1 MSPARHMTKGMM
13 SAGATFTEMRGTETV
28 SWVRDRVCSEL
39 VLCDVSGYIS
49 LMTSRFVFVHGI
61 TYGDLIALQLF
72 VIVVIEKSVTIRT
85 EFYLFSAQR
94 IGFSFEMIGKS
105 QVIGFELQYLIIC
118 RLEMLSNFWFF
129 SSD

>member
-1 MSPARHMTKGMM
+1 M
-13 SAGATFTEMRGTETV
+13 
-28 SWVRDRVCSEL
+28 CSEL

-85 EFYLFSAQR
+85 GFYLFSDQR
-94 IGFSFEMIGKS
+94 IGFSFDMIGKS
-105 QVIGFELQYLIIC
+105 QVQGYELQYLII
-118 RLEMLSNFWFF
+118 LG
-129 SSD
+129 